1 MTQTDLDSKSA
12 DGDERRTFWTGSL
25 TQVKDWWRGRRTAYQ
40 RVNKSLFVWCAVI
53 FAATGFFLVIAWQL
67 WGSPSFGNLGPY
79 PTGRATASLTTVGGL
94 GGAVFLTVKYRAHSL
109 AERQER
115 WQAAEESRARES
127 HQTMLVVQQ
136 RQAVVEATRL
146 LDSDVASTRIAG
158 VTILAEIADTY
169 LDSRQQQVVD
179 ILCGYLRT
187 EHNSEEKG
195 HDPAVESA
203 ILNTFASHL
212 RESGSPETD
221 QLVAP
226 GRLIEDAEL
235 WCDCRFDLHGAT
247 FAEPVNLNGVTFG
260 REVDFSSAV
269 FKRTVGFRGA
279 SFLNG
284 ASISKA
290 RFMSP
295 TTFERAVFGGPIN
308 FSNVF
313 FDDYAVFVGARF
325 DMGVD
330 FQSVSFTKY
339 AEFSRSMFRSGVD
352 FQETHFTNTANFSK
366 SRFSDFSN
374 FAAVTFGRTARFD
387 EASFEGPLS
396 FNSAQFEGQAK
407 FEKTSF
413 YRPAL
418 FQGVVFD
425 DKALFSRAF
434 FASNADFGMTT
445 FRELA
450 MFTNAVFGGSTQFV
464 AAVFDGTAN
473 FKDAEFIQDGDYSKA
488 EFRSDVILPTGA
500 GTGSLSFEG
509 TKFNRGGYPMW
520 SVVDGQEVDLP
531 AGAVW
536 WDFERNE

>member
-1 MTQTDLDSKSA
+1 MTQTGLDSKSA
-12 DGDERRTFWTGSL
+12 EGDDRRTFWTGSQ
-25 TQVKDWWRGRRTAYQ
+25 TRVKDWWCRRRTAYQ

-115 WQAAEESRARES
+115 WHADEESRARES
-127 HQTMLVVQQ
+127 HQTMLVAQQ

-169 LDSRQQQVVD
+169 LASRQQQVVD

-187 EHNSEEKG
+187 EHSSEEKG
-195 HDPAVESA
+195 HDAAVESA

-212 RESGSPETD
+212 KKPGSPEVD
-221 QLVAP
+221 QLADL
-226 GRLIEDAEL
+226 RQLTEDAEL
-235 WCDCRFDLHGAT
+235 WCNCKFDLHGAT

-269 FKRTVGFRGA
+269 FKKTVEFRGA
-279 SFLNG
+279 VFFNG
-284 ASISKA
+284 ASISEA
-290 RFMSP
+290 RFMAP
-295 TTFERAVFGGPIN
+295 ATFEKATFGEPAN
-308 FSNVF
+308 FSNVL
-313 FDDYAVFVGARF
+313 FDDYAVFVETRF
-325 DMGVD
+325 EKDAM
-330 FQSVSFTKY
+330 FQSVNFAKY
-339 AEFSRSMFRSGVD
+339 AEFSRSQFQSGVN
-352 FQETHFTNTANFSK
+352 FQETHFVNTANFSK
-366 SRFSDFSN
+366 SRFLDFVN
-374 FAAVTFGRTARFD
+374 FVAVSFGRTARFD
-387 EASFEGPLS
+387 EASFEGPVS
-396 FNSAQFEGQAK
+396 FNSTQFEGQAK
-407 FEKTSF
+407 FENTSF
-413 YRPAL
+413 YPPAL
-418 FQGVVFD
+418 LERAVFD
-425 DKALFSRAF
+425 DKALFSKAF
-434 FASNADFGMTT
+434 FASGADFSMTT
-445 FRELA
+445 FHKLA
-450 MFTNAVFGGSTQFV
+450 MFTNSILGGHTKFV
-464 AAVFDGTAN
+464 ATIFDGTAN

-488 EFRSDVILPTGA
+488 EFRSDVILPIGA
-500 GTGSLSFEG
+500 GTGSLSFEE

-536 WDFERNE
+536 WDFERNK